1 MRKKSYLYFYLSCF
15 FAQKLSSANSK
26 VSDLTENSLLV
37 LFFIFA
43 HSREMYNVTKSSASI
58 KGFFLS
64 NCFYCV
70 FQTER
75 NFIQLSLSSWWGL
88 WWPARPPR
96 PARRC
101 PGPSASSG
109 TSPSPPWSSLLWSA
123 TLQSSGL
130 WHVITFCLFYQW
142 MQNAIVIC
150 SQNVMNWTFLPT
162 LHLLDIHRYDKLQ
175 TVHNSHSLMTISL

>member
-1 MRKKSYLYFYLSCF
+1 MEILVEKKVLSLLLFVFF

-70 FQTER
+70 
-75 NFIQLSLSSWWGL
+75 
-88 WWPARPPR
+88 
-96 PARRC
+96 
-101 PGPSASSG
+101 
-109 TSPSPPWSSLLWSA
+109 
-123 TLQSSGL
+123 
-130 WHVITFCLFYQW
+130 V
-142 MQNAIVIC
+142 
-150 SQNVMNWTFLPT
+150 
-162 LHLLDIHRYDKLQ
+162 
-175 TVHNSHSLMTISL
+175 